1 MNVISEALREF
12 EIFCQFVELSLPAK
26 TFGIVTYKNENR
38 ERGKRLHIFSYQNS
52 FSIFI
57 WVVLVFCLLHYFKI
71 IVYLL
76 KL

>member
-38 ERGKRLHIFSYQNS
+38 EKKVAHFLLPEFFQHLYLGGIS
-52 FSIFI
+52 
-57 WVVLVFCLLHYFKI
+57 VLFTTLF
-71 IVYLL
+71 
-76 KL
+76 